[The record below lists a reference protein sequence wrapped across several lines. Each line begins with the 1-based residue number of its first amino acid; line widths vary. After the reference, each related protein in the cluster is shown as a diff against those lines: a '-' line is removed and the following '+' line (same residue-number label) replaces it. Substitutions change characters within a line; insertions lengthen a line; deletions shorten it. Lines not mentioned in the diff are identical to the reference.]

1 LSVLRIDAG
10 RPGAEVLAWSRDLV
24 EPALRGVVDR
34 LPAPTR
40 RITGYHFGWN
50 DKYGEPDAGP
60 DQVGRGGA
68 GKAIR
73 SALVLLSA
81 QAAGGTAAQ
90 AMPAACAIELVHNF
104 SLLHDDVMDGDR
116 TRRHRPAG
124 WVVFGVGPAI
134 LAGDALLTLAF
145 DVLTGAGGPDGAAQA
160 LSSVLYQLVD
170 GQSADLSF
178 EERDEVGLAECVRMA
193 EGKTG
198 ALIGGACRL
207 GCLAGGGNRDQA
219 DRLSAF
225 GQHVG
230 LAFQFVDD
238 LLGIW
243 GDPAVTGKPVY
254 ADLTRRK
261 KSAPVVAALNS
272 GTPQGQRLR
281 ELYRG
286 AALLEEGS
294 LGEAELETV
303 AALIE
308 SAGGRAWAEE
318 QAHQHLTQGLAC
330 LVDAGLSASPRNE
343 LENLARIAV
352 HRDR

>member
-1 LSVLRIDAG
+1 MLRIDVG
-10 RPGAEVLAWSRDLV
+10 RPGAEVLAWSRELV
-24 EPALRGVVDR
+24 EPALRGAVDR
-34 LPAPTR
+34 LPAPAR
-40 RITGYHFGWN
+40 RITGYHFGWH
-50 DKYGEPDAGP
+50 DEHGEPDTGP
-60 DQVGRGGA
+60 DQAGRGGA
-68 GKAIR
+68 GKAFR

-104 SLLHDDVMDGDR
+104 SLLHDDVMDGDL

-145 DVLTGAGGPDGAAQA
+145 DVLAGASQPGGPGGTVQA

-219 DRLSAF
+219 DRLSGF
-225 GQHVG
+225 GRHVG

-254 ADLTRRK
+254 ADLLRRK

-286 AALLEEGS
+286 GAVLS
-294 LGEAELETV
+294 EAELENA

-308 SAGGRAWAEE
+308 SAGGRTWAEE
-318 QAHQHLTQGLAC
+318 QAQQHLTQGLAC
-330 LVDAGLSASPRNE
+330 LVDAGLSAPARHE